1 MIEPAASSLAVEIAA
16 NGLNAVSI
24 VLAGRNSVHTWWTG
38 IVGCLLFA
46 WLFFGTKLYAD
57 TTLQFFFVAT
67 SVAGWRAWASA
78 KGAGGS
84 GVRRTEAGPLV
95 ALGALGILV
104 TLGYAWLLHRF
115 TDAYAP
121 LFDSA
126 VLAFSVLGQFL
137 LMSRRIETWPCWLI
151 VNSIAVPLYL
161 SRELYLTAALYAG
174 FWLNAVI
181 SLRHWRK
188 ILVIP

>member
-1 MIEPAASSLAVEIAA
+1 MNPRLALELCA
-16 NGLNAVSI
+16 NGLNAASI

-38 IVGCLLFA
+38 ILGCLLFG
-46 WLFFGTKLYAD
+46 WLFFSAQLYAD

-67 SVAGWRAWASA
+67 SVAGWRAWLT
-78 KGAGGS
+78 GETQRDAGI
-84 GVRRTEAGPLV
+84 RRSEPGLIA
-95 ALGALGILV
+95 ALGALGIVV
-104 TLGYAWLLHRF
+104 TLGYGWLLHRF

-137 LMSRRIETWPCWLI
+137 LMSRRIETWFCWVI
-151 VNSIAVPLYL
+151 VDSIAVPLYL
-161 SRELYLTAALYAG
+161 SRGLHLTAALYAG
-174 FWLNAVI
+174 FWVNALI

-188 ILVIP
+188 LLAPA